1 MGVVELAGIDVRRG
15 CAERGRYGN
24 DRQKNR
30 GKTRS
35 YAVRSMVREPLPM
48 SRRIEDYALLA
59 DGRGAAL
66 VCRDGTIDWLCWPRF
81 DSEPCFAAL
90 LGTAE
95 NGQWR
100 LAPAE
105 PAHSVSR
112 RYEDDTLVVQ
122 TDFECRSGCVRLTD
136 FIAAE
141 TPEPCIV
148 RMVEGLHGSV
158 SMRAVL
164 HPRADADAPPPVFVP
179 ESGGVTVRTPNGA
192 TPNGATPN
200 GSMTLRADLPLAVH
214 DAALE
219 TSFALRAGKRVV
231 FTLCHGEAPGLDPNA
246 AALALQDTRRHWRRW
261 IEDFDDNRTRWPQ
274 AVRRSLLTLKAL
286 IYRPSGAMVAAP
298 TTSLPEAPGG
308 NLNWDYRYCWLRDAS
323 FALEALIEA
332 GFHGEALAW
341 RDWLLRTL
349 GETLDT
355 FHIMYCVDGERAPH
369 ERNARAFA
377 GWRGAQPVRIGN
389 AAATQYQPDVFG
401 EALDCLYL
409 ARKAGIPANDGEA
422 ALEARIVRWLLDHR
436 DRPGSGIWESRTT
449 PCHFTTSRV
458 MAWVAVD
465 RFISHWRNA
474 GPGSGDALMQQA
486 IALRHALRDEVCTRG
501 WHAGRGAFVRGYDDT
516 ALDASVLLM
525 PLVGFMRADDPRM
538 SATLEAIRAEL
549 GDGGL
554 IRRWKRGGEAP
565 DEGAFLACSCWM
577 ADCLYLRGDEDAA
590 CRQFERVLAVA
601 NDVGLLAEEYDVRAR
616 CLMGNFPQ
624 ALTHMAV
631 VKTALLLSGTAKRH
645 RSAAAH

>member
-1 MGVVELAGIDVRRG
+1 
-15 CAERGRYGN
+15 
-24 DRQKNR
+24 
-30 GKTRS
+30 
-35 YAVRSMVREPLPM
+35 M
-48 SRRIEDYALLA
+48 SHRIEDYALLA

-66 VCRDGTIDWLCWPRF
+66 VSREGTIDWLCWPRF
-81 DSEPCFAAL
+81 DSEPSFAAM
-90 LGTAE
+90 LGTSE
-95 NGQWR
+95 NGHWR
-100 LAPAE
+100 IAPAE
-105 PAHSVSR
+105 PAHSIGR
-112 RYEDDTLVVQ
+112 RYEEDTLVLQ
-122 TDFECRSGCVRLTD
+122 TDFECRGGCVRLTD
-136 FIAAE
+136 FMAVD

-148 RMVEGLHGSV
+148 RMAEGLHGSV
-158 SMRAVL
+158 PMRSVL
-164 HPRADADAPPPVFVP
+164 YPRADADAPPPVIVP
-179 ESGGVTVRTPNGA
+179 ERGAVTVRTPSGA
-192 TPNGATPN
+192 
-200 GSMTLRADLPLAVH
+200 MTLRADVPLAVH
-214 DAALE
+214 AHALE
-219 TSFALRAGKRVV
+219 ASFVLRAGTRAV
-231 FTLCHGEAPGLDPNA
+231 FMLCHGEQPGVDTTAAP
-246 AALALQDTRRHWRRW
+246 LALQDTRRHWRRW
-261 IEDFDDNRTRWPQ
+261 IDGFDDSRTHWPQ
-274 AVRRSLLTLKAL
+274 PVRRSLLTLKAL

-308 NLNWDYRYCWLRDAS
+308 SMNWDYRYCWLRDAS

-341 RDWLLRTL
+341 RDWLLDTL

-355 FHIMYCVDGERAPH
+355 FHVMYCVDGGHVPR
-369 ERNARAFA
+369 ERNVSALT
-377 GWRGAQPVRIGN
+377 GWRGARPVRIGN

-409 ARKAGIPANDGEA
+409 ARKAGIPPVEGEA

-436 DRPGSGIWESRTT
+436 RRTGSGIWESRTT
-449 PCHFTTSRV
+449 PCHFTSSRV
-458 MAWVAVD
+458 MAWVALD
-465 RFISHWRNA
+465 RFISHWRDA
-474 GPGSGDALMQQA
+474 GPGRGDALMQQA
-486 IALRHALRDEVCTRG
+486 IALRRALHDEVCTHG
-501 WHAGRGAFVRGYDDT
+501 WHAERGVFVRGYADR

-538 SATLEAIRAEL
+538 SATLDAIRAEL

-601 NDVGLLAEEYDVRAR
+601 NDLGLLAEEYDVQERRLA
-616 CLMGNFPQ
+616 GNFPQ

>member
-1 MGVVELAGIDVRRG
+1 
-15 CAERGRYGN
+15 
-24 DRQKNR
+24 
-30 GKTRS
+30 
-35 YAVRSMVREPLPM
+35 M

-66 VCRDGTIDWLCWPRF
+66 LSRDGAIDWLCWPRF
-81 DSEPCFAAL
+81 DSEPGFAAL

-95 NGQWR
+95 NGHWR
-100 LAPAE
+100 VAPVE
-105 PAHSVSR
+105 SAHGVGR
-112 RYEDDTLVVQ
+112 RYEDDTLVVR
-122 TDFECRSGCVRLTD
+122 TDFECNGGCVRLTD
-136 FIAAE
+136 CMAVD

-148 RMVEGLHGSV
+148 RMVEGLRGSV
-158 SMRAVL
+158 SMRAIL
-164 HPRADADAPPPVFVP
+164 HPRADADAPPPVIVP
-179 ESGGVTVRTPNGA
+179 EQAAFTVRTATGA
-192 TPNGATPN
+192 
-200 GSMTLRADLPLAVH
+200 MTLRADVPVRVRGH
-214 DAALE
+214 ALE
-219 TSFALRAGKRVV
+219 AAFALRAGTRVV
-231 FTLCHGEAPGLDPNA
+231 FTLCHGEAPGIDPVT
-246 AALALQDTRRHWRRW
+246 AALVLQDTRRHWRRW
-261 IEDFDDNRTRWPQ
+261 IDGFDARRTHWPQ

-308 NLNWDYRYCWLRDAS
+308 SLNWDYRYCWLRDAS

-332 GFHGEALAW
+332 GFHSEALAW

-355 FHIMYCVDGERAPH
+355 FHIMYGVDGERVPR
-369 ERNARAFA
+369 ERSVHALA
-377 GWRGAQPVRIGN
+377 GWCGARPVRIGN

-409 ARKAGIPANDGEA
+409 ARKAGIAAVDGEA

-436 DRPGSGIWESRTT
+436 NRPGSGIWESRTT
-449 PCHFTTSRV
+449 PRHFTTSRV
-458 MAWVAVD
+458 MAWVALD
-465 RFISHWRNA
+465 RFVSHWRDA
-474 GPGSGDALMQQA
+474 GPGRGDALMQQA
-486 IALRHALRDEVCTRG
+486 IALRRALHDEVCARG

-525 PLVGFMRADDPRM
+525 PLVGFLRADDPRM
-538 SATLEAIRAEL
+538 SATLDAIRAEL

-554 IRRWKRGGEAP
+554 IRRWRRGGEAP

-601 NDVGLLAEEYDVRAR
+601 NDLGLLAEEYDVRAR

>member
-1 MGVVELAGIDVRRG
+1 
-15 CAERGRYGN
+15 
-24 DRQKNR
+24 
-30 GKTRS
+30 
-35 YAVRSMVREPLPM
+35 M

-66 VCRDGTIDWLCWPRF
+66 LGRDGTIDWLCWPRF
-81 DSEPCFAAL
+81 DSEPSLAAL
-90 LGTAE
+90 LGTSE
-95 NGQWR
+95 NGHWR
-100 LAPAE
+100 MAPAE

-112 RYEDDTLVVQ
+112 RYEGDTLVMQ
-122 TDFECRSGCVRLTD
+122 TDFECNGGCVRLTD
-136 FIAAE
+136 FMAVE
-141 TPEPCIV
+141 THEPCIV

-158 SMRAVL
+158 TMRAIL
-164 HPRADADAPPPVFVP
+164 HPRADADAPPPVVVP
-179 ESGGVTVRTPNGA
+179 EQGAVTMRTASGA
-192 TPNGATPN
+192 
-200 GSMTLRADLPLAVH
+200 MTLRADVPLRARGH
-214 DAALE
+214 ALE
-219 TSFALRAGKRVV
+219 ASFALQAGKRVV
-231 FTLCHGEAPGLDPNA
+231 FTLCHGEAPGIDTVTAP
-246 AALALQDTRRHWRRW
+246 LALQDTRRHWRHW
-261 IEDFDDNRTRWPQ
+261 IDGFDDRRTHWPQ

-298 TTSLPEAPGG
+298 TTSLPEAPDGSM
-308 NLNWDYRYCWLRDAS
+308 NWDYRYCWLRDAS

-332 GFHGEALAW
+332 GFHKEALAW
-341 RDWLLRTL
+341 RDWLLRSL

-355 FHIMYCVDGERAPH
+355 FHIMYCVEAERVPR
-369 ERNARAFA
+369 ERTIPALA
-377 GWRGAQPVRIGN
+377 GWRGAGPVRMGN

-409 ARKAGIPANDGEA
+409 ARKAGIDSVEGEA
-422 ALEARIVRWLLDHR
+422 EFEARIVRWLLDHYH
-436 DRPGSGIWESRTT
+436 RPGSGIWESRTT

-458 MAWVAVD
+458 MAWVALD
-465 RFISHWRNA
+465 RFITHWREA
-474 GPGSGDALMQQA
+474 GPGRGDALMQQA
-486 IALRHALRDEVCTRG
+486 IALRRALREEICTRG
-501 WHAGRGAFVRGYDDT
+501 WNAERRAFVRSYDDT

-538 SATLEAIRAEL
+538 SATLDTLRAEL

-554 IRRWKRGGEAP
+554 IRRWRRGSEAP

-601 NDVGLLAEEYDVRAR
+601 NDVGLLAEEYDVRTR
-616 CLMGNFPQ
+616 CLAGNFPQ

-645 RSAAAH
+645 RSAAAY

>member
-1 MGVVELAGIDVRRG
+1 
-15 CAERGRYGN
+15 
-24 DRQKNR
+24 
-30 GKTRS
+30 
-35 YAVRSMVREPLPM
+35 M

-66 VCRDGTIDWLCWPRF
+66 TSRDGTIEWLCWPRF
-81 DSEPCFAAL
+81 DSEPCFAAM
-90 LGTAE
+90 LGTAG
-95 NGQWR
+95 NGHWR
-100 LAPAE
+100 MAPAE

-112 RYEDDTLVVQ
+112 RYEEDTLVLQ
-122 TDFECRSGCVRLTD
+122 TDFEGRSGCVRLTD
-136 FIAAE
+136 FMAAD
-141 TPEPCIV
+141 TREPCIV
-148 RMVEGLHGSV
+148 RMAEGLHGSV
-158 SMRAVL
+158 AMRSVL
-164 HPRADADAPPPVFVP
+164 HPRADADAPPPVIVP
-179 ESGGVTVRTPNGA
+179 EQGAVTVRTASGA
-192 TPNGATPN
+192 
-200 GSMTLRADLPLAVH
+200 MTLCADLPLAVH
-214 DAALE
+214 GHALE
-219 TSFALRAGKRVV
+219 ASFTLREGKRAV
-231 FTLCHGEAPGLDPNA
+231 FTLCHGDQPGVDTVA

-261 IEDFDDNRTRWPQ
+261 IDGFDDSRTHWPQ

-308 NLNWDYRYCWLRDAS
+308 SLNWDYRYCWLRDAS
-323 FALEALIEA
+323 FAMEALIEA
-332 GFHGEALAW
+332 GFHGEAMAW
-341 RDWLLRTL
+341 RDWLLDTL

-355 FHIMYCVDGERAPH
+355 FHIMYCVDGGHVPRERSVSALT
-369 ERNARAFA
+369 

-389 AAATQYQPDVFG
+389 AAARQYQPDVFG

-409 ARKAGIPANDGEA
+409 ARKAGLPPAEGEA

-436 DRPGSGIWESRTT
+436 DRPGSGIWESRST
-449 PCHFTTSRV
+449 PCHFTSSRV
-458 MAWVAVD
+458 MAWVALD
-465 RFISHWRNA
+465 RFISHWRDA
-474 GPGSGDALMQQA
+474 GPGRGDALMQQA
-486 IALRHALRDEVCTRG
+486 VALRRALHDEVCTRG
-501 WHAGRGAFVRGYDDT
+501 WHAGRGVFVRGYADPE
-516 ALDASVLLM
+516 LDASVLLM
-525 PLVGFMRADDPRM
+525 PLVGFMRADDVLM
-538 SATLEAIRAEL
+538 STTLDAIRAEL

-601 NDVGLLAEEYDVRAR
+601 NDLGLLAEEYDVHERRLA
-616 CLMGNFPQ
+616 GNFPQ